1 MAFISFLRDNIL
13 LREMRV
19 SEKKDQVTDEFEIHS
34 FFRVLN
40 QSRDKI
46 WLWQK
51 ELVDGKRLVQYGV
64 VKKVDLIKKVIHVS
78 PCSTKGFKFLTLEE
92 YFFYDSQK
100 SLAFKFKAREL
111 TSDMMVIPIPQAIHK
126 LSSDFLKNVELV
138 EIENEELFKH
148 LREAP
153 RVQTKND
160 QFVSLVRVQ
169 EETSSSKLEIFT
181 LYDIS
186 QGGMGFKIDDPSE
199 FEIDEVVE
207 VKHINENAV
216 PKIMIG
222 EVVSVRQDEAHNN
235 EFKVGVKFRN

>member
-1 MAFISFLRDNIL
+1 MAFISFLRDNNF

-34 FFRVLN
+34 FFRVLS

-78 PCSTKGFKFLTLEE
+78 PCSSKGFKFLTLEE

-111 TSDMMVIPIPQAIHK
+111 TTDMMVVPIPQNIHK

-138 EIENEELFKH
+138 EVENEEQFKH

-153 RVQTKND
+153 RVQPKSD
-160 QFVSLVRVQ
+160 QFVSLTR
-169 EETSSSKLEIFT
+169 ESSDGTQPKLEIFP

-199 FEIDEVVE
+199 FDLAEVVE
-207 VKHINENAV
+207 VKFINENPV
-216 PKIMIG
+216 PKEMIG
-222 EVVSVRQDEAHNN
+222 DVVSIRQDEERNN
-235 EFKVGVKFRN
+235 EFKVGVKFRI

>member
-1 MAFISFLRDNIL
+1 M
-13 LREMRV
+13 

-34 FFRVLN
+34 FLRVLS
-40 QSRDKI
+40 QTRDKI

-64 VKKVDLIKKVIHVS
+64 IKKVDLIKKVIHVS
-78 PCSTKGFKFLTLEE
+78 PCNTKGFKFLTLDE
-92 YFFYDSQK
+92 YFLYDSQK

-111 TSDMMVIPIPQAIHK
+111 TSDMMVIPIPQSIHK

-138 EIENEELFKH
+138 EVENEELFKH

-153 RVQTKND
+153 RVQPKNE
-160 QFVSLVRVQ
+160 QFVSLER
-169 EETSSSKLEIFT
+169 TKLDGSFSKLEVFT

-199 FEIDEVVE
+199 FDIGEGVE
-207 VKHINENAV
+207 VKYINENPV
-216 PKIMIG
+216 PKVMVG
-222 EVVSVRQDEAHNN
+222 DVVSIRQDEDHGN
-235 EFKVGVKFRN
+235 EFKVGVRFKS